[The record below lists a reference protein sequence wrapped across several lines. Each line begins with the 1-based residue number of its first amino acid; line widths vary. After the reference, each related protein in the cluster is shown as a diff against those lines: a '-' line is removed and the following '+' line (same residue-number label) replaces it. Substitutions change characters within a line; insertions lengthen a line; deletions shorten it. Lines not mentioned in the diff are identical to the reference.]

1 MRKLFLFAAFCLATA
16 AAAFAQPTKYY
27 FMHPLGQEDVLM
39 GSWFILDTEAMTY
52 TADSDSEEVGI
63 VKNYKNVDGKET
75 FDVYFGANLLYS
87 VELVTEENG
96 RKIFTFIYPSMEFGP
111 QRDTPRIIGTQE
123 EYEAARERIYGE
135 SASSANTSTDA
146 EAAPENVKEKIQ
158 GKVTDKVKNGVN
170 NVLNKG
176 KDLLKKK
183 K

>member
-1 MRKLFLFAAFCLATA
+1 MKKLFLFAAFCLATA

-27 FMHPLGQEDVLM
+27 FMHPVGQEDVLM

-75 FDVYFGANLLYS
+75 FDVYFSGNLLYS
-87 VELVTEENG
+87 VELVTDENG

-123 EYEAARERIYGE
+123 EYDAAHERIYGKP
-135 SASSANTSTDA
+135 AASTDYSTD
-146 EAAPENVKEKIQ
+146 EAAPENVKDKIQ
-158 GKVTDKVKNGVN
+158 GKVTDKVKSGVN

-176 KDLLKKK
+176 KDLFKKK